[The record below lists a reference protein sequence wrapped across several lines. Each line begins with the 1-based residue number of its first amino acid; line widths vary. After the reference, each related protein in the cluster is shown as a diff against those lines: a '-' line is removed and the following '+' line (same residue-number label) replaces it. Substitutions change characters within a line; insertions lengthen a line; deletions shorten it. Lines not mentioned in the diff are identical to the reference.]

1 MSFLTSPGSGTITYQ
16 SFLLK
21 TNAGTIFS
29 SRFIKNV
36 RTASVPHMWQSC
48 FSLVSPQC
56 SDLKYRAML
65 GIWESHLQKKR
76 EVCNGCRLSEKLGV
90 FCTGRR
96 LFNVLSVTVG
106 SGRSVLELDTL

>member
-29 SRFIKNV
+29 SRFIKNL

-65 GIWESHLQKKR
+65 GIWESHLQR
-76 EVCNGCRLSEKLGV
+76 GEKAVMAAGYL
-90 FCTGRR
+90 
-96 LFNVLSVTVG
+96 
-106 SGRSVLELDTL
+106 RSWCFLYRPEALQRTL